1 MRGLYTLLERRC
13 KFISVE
19 GQKPTAI
26 LDGKSGIVDLDPFHI
41 RKYLFEE
48 SSARGYALTDH
59 ERKEI
64 INSVSSRIRV
74 SEDIIIRNMW
84 ADLEENMILQE
95 LRTLEPEKLIAWYNL
110 SLIQTLLFNCT
121 NLEFIIQGGYNWKRV
136 LRTVKRLGLM
146 YNLHYRQKEGSEGAQ
161 KKHIVRKL
169 IKTSI
174 MQLAKIHYIQPIIMT
189 TIIFSVLSMVHS
201 AFLN

>member
-1 MRGLYTLLERRC
+1 LKDLQIHQCGRSETYSNCRC
-13 KFISVE
+13 N
-19 GQKPTAI
+19 T
-26 LDGKSGIVDLDPFHI
+26 GIVDLDLFI
-41 RKYLFEE
+41 RNIYQE

-110 SLIQTLLFNCT
+110 SLMQTLLFNCT

-146 YNLHYRQKEGSEGAQ
+146 YNLHYRQKEGPEGAQ
-161 KKHIVRKL
+161 KETHSQKTNQDIYNAASENPLHTTDNYDDNNILCSSIPLVFKL
-169 IKTSI
+169 
-174 MQLAKIHYIQPIIMT
+174 
-189 TIIFSVLSMVHS
+189 
-201 AFLN
+201 